1 MKEPVGRV
9 YILTNPRM
17 LGLVKIGF
25 TLGTVEGRAKELD
38 ATGTPE
44 PFDIAYQIEVRGPE
58 TLERKVH
65 GHLSNKRVRNS
76 REFFEIDVV
85 DAILCIRSLAS
96 EKFDEECRSE
106 YLEILDETVK
116 RRAEEIELKRYA
128 DKVERFEKFD
138 YEAKTLQNN
147 KKQLR
152 RELEELLA
160 KAESG
165 PQLLK
170 LNWFE
175 QRGELPLVLLGM
187 LFLVLFIA
195 AFVLENF
202 ILCALAAVFFVASSV
217 GLLKVSSSA
226 QMKNTHNAPIML
238 LEREIFNLNFDL
250 DQLEKT
256 KMTLPSDLSD
266 FVSVNSVRVTDQGF
280 EPAAKVDS
288 RWM

>member
-9 YILTNPRM
+9 YVLTNPRM

-44 PFDIAYQIEVRGPE
+44 PFEIAYQIEVRGPE

-65 GHLSNKRVRNS
+65 QQLSNKRVRNS
-76 REFFEIDVV
+76 REFFEMEVV
-85 DAILCIRSLAS
+85 DAILCIRNLAT

-106 YLEILDETVK
+106 YLEVIDQTVK

-128 DKVERFEKFD
+128 DKVERFEKYD
-138 YEAKTLQNN
+138 QESKALQN
-147 KKQLR
+147 KKIQLR
-152 RELEELLA
+152 RELEGLLVR
-160 KAESG
+160 AESG

-175 QRGELPLVLLGM
+175 RRGELPVMLLSI
-187 LFLVLFIA
+187 LFLVLGIT
-195 AFVLENF
+195 AFVFENF
-202 ILCALAAVFFVASSV
+202 TLCALSAVLFVASSI
-217 GLLKVSSSA
+217 GLLKISSSA
-226 QMKNTHNAPIML
+226 QMKNAHNAPIML

-256 KMTLPSDLSD
+256 EIVLPSDLA
-266 FVSVNSVRVTDQGF
+266 FLSVNPVRVTDQGF

-288 RWM
+288 RWA

>member
-1 MKEPVGRV
+1 
-9 YILTNPRM
+9 M

-44 PFDIAYQIEVRGPE
+44 PFDIAYQIEVRGPD

-65 GHLSNKRVRNS
+65 QHLSSKRVRNS
-76 REFFEIDVV
+76 REFFEIEVV

-106 YLEILDETVK
+106 YLEIIDQTVK

-128 DKVERFEKFD
+128 DKVERFEKYD
-138 YEAKTLQNN
+138 QESKALQS
-147 KKQLR
+147 KKNQLR
-152 RELEELLA
+152 REQEELLA

-175 QRGELPLVLLGM
+175 QRGELPVMLLSI
-187 LFLVLFIA
+187 LFLVLGIT
-195 AFVLENF
+195 AFVSGNF
-202 ILCALAAVFFVASSV
+202 ILCALFAVFFVASSV

-226 QMKNTHNAPIML
+226 QMKNAHNAPIML

-256 KMTLPSDLSD
+256 EITLPSDLS
-266 FVSVNSVRVTDQGF
+266 FISLNPVRITDQGF
-280 EPAAKVDS
+280 ESASKVDS
-288 RWM
+288 RWV